1 MIESVNLYQYFYA
14 VANTGNISRA
24 AKVMYTSQ
32 PVVSKYIARLENE
45 LGVQL
50 FKRTPRGVILTEEG
64 SILYEHVKTAF
75 NYLEAG
81 MDALRHQQNVGL
93 GHLRI
98 GVSTTLCKY
107 LLLPYLKQYIAKY
120 PNVRLSIECQST
132 YHTLEALENNQI
144 DIGLIGQPDHI
155 GGLKFYEMT
164 DIEDIFVASPSYMEH
179 IRQNQSMDD
188 AMSQTS
194 RQIAS
199 ANSGGALNILTAQS
213 HSSTQTSTTAGHLK
227 SGASSILTSDL
238 TTVMLLDKGN
248 ITRQYID
255 RYMTENHLYPANL
268 LEISTMD
275 LIIEFSKIGM
285 GIGCVIKEFVKD
297 ELKQGTLVEIP
308 LLTPLQKRTV
318 GFAVRND
325 KYMNAPLKYMLEML
339 KLL

>member
-188 AMSQTS
+188 AMSK
-194 RQIAS
+194 
-199 ANSGGALNILTAQS
+199 
-213 HSSTQTSTTAGHLK
+213 TSTTAGHLK
-227 SGASSILTSDL
+227 SGTSSILTSDL

-255 RYMTENHLYPANL
+255 RYMTESHLYPANM

-308 LLTPLQKRTV
+308 LHTPLQKRTV

>member
-14 VANTGNISRA
+14 VANTGNISRD

-155 GGLKFYEMT
+155 GRLKFYEMT

-194 RQIAS
+194 
-199 ANSGGALNILTAQS
+199 
-213 HSSTQTSTTAGHLK
+213 TTAGHLK
-227 SGASSILTSDL
+227 SGTSSILTSDL

-255 RYMTENHLYPANL
+255 RYMTESHLYPANM

-308 LLTPLQKRTV
+308 LHTPLQKRTV

>member
-24 AKVMYTSQ
+24 AKIMYTSQ

-194 RQIAS
+194 
-199 ANSGGALNILTAQS
+199 T
-213 HSSTQTSTTAGHLK
+213 TSGHLK

-255 RYMTENHLYPANL
+255 RYMTESHLYPANM

-308 LLTPLQKRTV
+308 LHTPLQKRTV

>member
-24 AKVMYTSQ
+24 AKIMYTSQ

-81 MDALRHQQNVGL
+81 MDALRHQQNAGL

-194 RQIAS
+194 
-199 ANSGGALNILTAQS
+199 
-213 HSSTQTSTTAGHLK
+213 TTAGHLK

-255 RYMTENHLYPANL
+255 RYMTESHLYPANL

-308 LLTPLQKRTV
+308 LHTPLQKRTV

>member
-194 RQIAS
+194 
-199 ANSGGALNILTAQS
+199 
-213 HSSTQTSTTAGHLK
+213 TTAGHLK

-255 RYMTENHLYPANL
+255 RYMTESHLYPANM

-308 LLTPLQKRTV
+308 LHTPLQKRTV

>member
-24 AKVMYTSQ
+24 AKIMYTSQ

-194 RQIAS
+194 
-199 ANSGGALNILTAQS
+199 
-213 HSSTQTSTTAGHLK
+213 TTAGHLK

-255 RYMTENHLYPANL
+255 RYMTESHLYPANM

-308 LLTPLQKRTV
+308 LHTPLQKRTV

>member
-194 RQIAS
+194 
-199 ANSGGALNILTAQS
+199 T
-213 HSSTQTSTTAGHLK
+213 TSGHLK
-227 SGASSILTSDL
+227 SGTSSILTSDL

-255 RYMTENHLYPANL
+255 RYMTESHLYPANM

-308 LLTPLQKRTV
+308 LHTPLQKRTV

>member
-24 AKVMYTSQ
+24 AKAMYTSQ

-81 MDALRHQQNVGL
+81 MDTLRHQQNVGL

-144 DIGLIGQPDHI
+144 DIGLIGRPDHI

-179 IRQNQSMDD
+179 IRQSQSIDD
-188 AMSQTS
+188 AV
-194 RQIAS
+194 
-199 ANSGGALNILTAQS
+199 L
-213 HSSTQTSTTAGHLK
+213 SSSV
-227 SGASSILTSDL
+227 LTSDL

-255 RYMTENHLYPANL
+255 RYMAENHLSSANL

-308 LLTPLQKRTV
+308 LHTPLQKRTV

>member
-194 RQIAS
+194 
-199 ANSGGALNILTAQS
+199 
-213 HSSTQTSTTAGHLK
+213 TTAGHLK
-227 SGASSILTSDL
+227 SGTSSILTSDL

-255 RYMTENHLYPANL
+255 RYMTESHLYPANM

-297 ELKQGTLVEIP
+297 ELKQGTLEEIP
-308 LLTPLQKRTV
+308 LHTPLQKRTV

>member
-32 PVVSKYIARLENE
+32 PVVSKYIARLEKE

-81 MDALRHQQNVGL
+81 MDALKHQQNENL

-107 LLLPYLKQYIAKY
+107 LLLPYLKQYIARY
-120 PNVRLSIECQST
+120 PNIRLSIQCQST

-144 DIGLIGQPDHI
+144 DIGLIGQPDHL
-155 GGLKFYEMT
+155 GTLKFYDMT
-164 DIEDIFVASPSYMEH
+164 DIEDIFVASPAYIQH
-179 IRQNQSMDD
+179 ITPQ
-188 AMSQTS
+188 
-194 RQIAS
+194 
-199 ANSGGALNILTAQS
+199 
-213 HSSTQTSTTAGHLK
+213 K
-227 SGASSILTSDL
+227 SKHTDIDPVFSPLTSEL
-238 TTVMLLDKGN
+238 TTIMLLDKGN

-255 RYMTENHLYPANL
+255 RYMAMNHIYPSNL

-285 GIGCVIKEFVKD
+285 GIGCVIKEFVQD

-308 LLTPLQKRTV
+308 LHTPLKKRTV

-325 KYMNAPLKYMLEML
+325 KYMTAPLKYMLEML
-339 KLL
+339 CIR

>member
-194 RQIAS
+194 
-199 ANSGGALNILTAQS
+199 T
-213 HSSTQTSTTAGHLK
+213 TSGHLK
-227 SGASSILTSDL
+227 SGTSSILTSDL

-255 RYMTENHLYPANL
+255 RYMTESHLYPANM

-297 ELKQGTLVEIP
+297 ELKQGTLEEIP
-308 LLTPLQKRTV
+308 LHTPLQKRTV

>member
-24 AKVMYTSQ
+24 AKIMYTSQ

-179 IRQNQSMDD
+179 IRQNHSMDD
-188 AMSQTS
+188 AMS
-194 RQIAS
+194 
-199 ANSGGALNILTAQS
+199 
-213 HSSTQTSTTAGHLK
+213 QTSTTAGHLK
-227 SGASSILTSDL
+227 SGTSSILTSDL

-255 RYMTENHLYPANL
+255 RYMTESHLYPANM

-308 LLTPLQKRTV
+308 LHTPLQKRTV

-325 KYMNAPLKYMLEML
+325 KYINAPLKYML
-339 KLL
+339 

>member
-24 AKVMYTSQ
+24 AKIMYTSQ

-194 RQIAS
+194 
-199 ANSGGALNILTAQS
+199 T
-213 HSSTQTSTTAGHLK
+213 TSGHLK
-227 SGASSILTSDL
+227 SGTSSILTSDL

-255 RYMTENHLYPANL
+255 RYMTESHLYPANM

-308 LLTPLQKRTV
+308 LHTPLQKRTV

>member
-194 RQIAS
+194 
-199 ANSGGALNILTAQS
+199 T
-213 HSSTQTSTTAGHLK
+213 TSGHLK
-227 SGASSILTSDL
+227 FGTSSILTSDL

-255 RYMTENHLYPANL
+255 RYMTESHLYPANL

-308 LLTPLQKRTV
+308 LHTPLQKRTV

>member
-81 MDALRHQQNVGL
+81 MDALKHQQNVGL

-179 IRQNQSMDD
+179 IRQSQSLDD
-188 AMSQTS
+188 AMLQTS
-194 RQIAS
+194 RQI
-199 ANSGGALNILTAQS
+199 
-213 HSSTQTSTTAGHLK
+213 
-227 SGASSILTSDL
+227 ASSILTSDL

-255 RYMTENHLYPANL
+255 RYMTENHLSPANL

-308 LLTPLQKRTV
+308 LHTPLQKRTV

>member
-24 AKVMYTSQ
+24 AKIMYTSQ

-107 LLLPYLKQYIAKY
+107 LLLPYLRQYIAKY

-194 RQIAS
+194 
-199 ANSGGALNILTAQS
+199 
-213 HSSTQTSTTAGHLK
+213 TTAGHLK

-255 RYMTENHLYPANL
+255 RYMTESHLYPANM

-308 LLTPLQKRTV
+308 LHTPLQKRTV

>member
-132 YHTLEALENNQI
+132 YHTLKALENNQI

-194 RQIAS
+194 
-199 ANSGGALNILTAQS
+199 T
-213 HSSTQTSTTAGHLK
+213 TSGHLK
-227 SGASSILTSDL
+227 SGTSSILTSDL

-255 RYMTENHLYPANL
+255 RYMTESHLYPANM

-308 LLTPLQKRTV
+308 LHTPLQKRTV

>member
-24 AKVMYTSQ
+24 AKVLYTSQ

-81 MDALRHQQNVGL
+81 MDALKHQQSVGL

-120 PNVRLSIECQST
+120 PNVRLSIQCQST

-155 GGLKFYEMT
+155 GALKFYKMT

-179 IRQNQSMDD
+179 IHQSQDGD
-188 AMSQTS
+188 YKEVFKSD
-194 RQIAS
+194 AS
-199 ANSGGALNILTAQS
+199 AL
-213 HSSTQTSTTAGHLK
+213 
-227 SGASSILTSDL
+227 LTSDL
-238 TTVMLLDKGN
+238 ATLMLLDKGN
-248 ITRQYID
+248 ITRQHID
-255 RYMTENHLYPANL
+255 RYMAANHIFPANL

-285 GIGCVIKEFVKD
+285 GVGCVIKEFVQD

-308 LLTPLQKRTV
+308 LNTPLQKRSI

-325 KYMNAPLKYMLEML
+325 KYMTAPIKYMLEML

>member
-194 RQIAS
+194 
-199 ANSGGALNILTAQS
+199 T
-213 HSSTQTSTTAGHLK
+213 TSGHLK
-227 SGASSILTSDL
+227 SGTSSILTSDL

-248 ITRQYID
+248 ITRQYIY
-255 RYMTENHLYPANL
+255 RYMTESHLYPANM

-308 LLTPLQKRTV
+308 LHTPLQKRTV

>member
-155 GGLKFYEMT
+155 CGLKFYEMT

-194 RQIAS
+194 
-199 ANSGGALNILTAQS
+199 
-213 HSSTQTSTTAGHLK
+213 TTAGHLK
-227 SGASSILTSDL
+227 SGTSSILTSDL

-255 RYMTENHLYPANL
+255 RYMTESHLYPANM

-275 LIIEFSKIGM
+275 FIIEFSKIGM

-308 LLTPLQKRTV
+308 LHTPLQKRTV

>member
-32 PVVSKYIARLENE
+32 PVVSKYIAHLENE

-194 RQIAS
+194 
-199 ANSGGALNILTAQS
+199 
-213 HSSTQTSTTAGHLK
+213 TTAGHLK
-227 SGASSILTSDL
+227 SGTSSILTSDL

-255 RYMTENHLYPANL
+255 RYMTESHLYPANM

-308 LLTPLQKRTV
+308 LHTPLQKRTV

>member
-120 PNVRLSIECQST
+120 PNVCLSIECQST

-194 RQIAS
+194 
-199 ANSGGALNILTAQS
+199 T
-213 HSSTQTSTTAGHLK
+213 TSGHLK
-227 SGASSILTSDL
+227 SGTSSILTSDL

-255 RYMTENHLYPANL
+255 RYMTESHLYPANM

-297 ELKQGTLVEIP
+297 ELKQGTLVESP
-308 LLTPLQKRTV
+308 LHTPLQKRTV

>member
-24 AKVMYTSQ
+24 AKIMYTSQ

-194 RQIAS
+194 
-199 ANSGGALNILTAQS
+199 
-213 HSSTQTSTTAGHLK
+213 TTAGHLK

-255 RYMTENHLYPANL
+255 RYMTESHLYPANL

-308 LLTPLQKRTV
+308 LHTPLQKRTV

>member
-1 MIESVNLYQYFYA
+1 
-14 VANTGNISRA
+14 
-24 AKVMYTSQ
+24 
-32 PVVSKYIARLENE
+32 
-45 LGVQL
+45 
-50 FKRTPRGVILTEEG
+50 
-64 SILYEHVKTAF
+64 
-75 NYLEAG
+75 
-81 MDALRHQQNVGL
+81 
-93 GHLRI
+93 
-98 GVSTTLCKY
+98 
-107 LLLPYLKQYIAKY
+107 
-120 PNVRLSIECQST
+120 
-132 YHTLEALENNQI
+132 
-144 DIGLIGQPDHI
+144 
-155 GGLKFYEMT
+155 
-164 DIEDIFVASPSYMEH
+164 MEH

-194 RQIAS
+194 
-199 ANSGGALNILTAQS
+199 T
-213 HSSTQTSTTAGHLK
+213 TSGHLK
-227 SGASSILTSDL
+227 SGTSSILTSDL

-255 RYMTENHLYPANL
+255 RYMTESHLYPANM

-308 LLTPLQKRTV
+308 LHTPLQKRTV

>member
-24 AKVMYTSQ
+24 AKIMYTSQ

-64 SILYEHVKTAF
+64 TILYEHVKTAF

-179 IRQNQSMDD
+179 IRQNQSTDD
-188 AMSQTS
+188 AMS
-194 RQIAS
+194 
-199 ANSGGALNILTAQS
+199 
-213 HSSTQTSTTAGHLK
+213 QTSTTAGHLK
-227 SGASSILTSDL
+227 SGMSSILTSDL

-255 RYMTENHLYPANL
+255 RYMTESHLYPANM

-308 LLTPLQKRTV
+308 LHTPLQKRTV

>member
-120 PNVRLSIECQST
+120 PNVRLSIECQSN
-132 YHTLEALENNQI
+132 YHPLEALENNQI

-194 RQIAS
+194 
-199 ANSGGALNILTAQS
+199 
-213 HSSTQTSTTAGHLK
+213 TTAGHLK
-227 SGASSILTSDL
+227 SGTSSILTSDL

-255 RYMTENHLYPANL
+255 RYMTESHLYPANM

-308 LLTPLQKRTV
+308 LHTPLQKRTV

>member
-194 RQIAS
+194 
-199 ANSGGALNILTAQS
+199 
-213 HSSTQTSTTAGHLK
+213 TTAGHLK
-227 SGASSILTSDL
+227 SGTSSILTSDL

-255 RYMTENHLYPANL
+255 RYMTESHLYPANM

-308 LLTPLQKRTV
+308 LHTPLQKRTV

>member
-179 IRQNQSMDD
+179 IRQNQSTDD
-188 AMSQTS
+188 AMS
-194 RQIAS
+194 
-199 ANSGGALNILTAQS
+199 
-213 HSSTQTSTTAGHLK
+213 QTSTTAGHLK

-255 RYMTENHLYPANL
+255 RYMTESHLYPANM

-308 LLTPLQKRTV
+308 LHTPLQKRTV